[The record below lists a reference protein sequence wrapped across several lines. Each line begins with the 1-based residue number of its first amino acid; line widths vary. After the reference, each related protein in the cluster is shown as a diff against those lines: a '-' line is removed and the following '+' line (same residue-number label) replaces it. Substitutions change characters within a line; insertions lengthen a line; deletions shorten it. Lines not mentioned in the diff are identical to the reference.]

1 MTSLYSHIESR
12 YNRMPDSRLRIGYSM
27 IALIAL
33 IAIIANVVTL
43 FRYNIKNSDD
53 CLWEFKPRNGDS
65 VLVVGT
71 VAEGG
76 RAEQAGIKEGDRVL
90 AINGGA
96 VNDDM
101 KRAQELLNNS
111 PTEVDIPYVVE
122 RDGAVL
128 TLSIKLVKQMQFV
141 NFVMPAF
148 TFLWLLIGAMVAF
161 AQPRGNVQR
170 RFFFTSALAVF
181 AFGNAGFLQG
191 MHLALPWVIIIS
203 FAWAILIPMFYVSW
217 VIFCTTFPVDQK
229 VGTTRLRTWLVYI
242 PVIVTAL
249 IGLIQSYFIIFQPK
263 TFVTTPT
270 PVQWVISAIN
280 PLWFCIGVY
289 FLFRGYR
296 RLPPTVERRPT
307 RIILVGTVLAGL
319 ALVYVNWLQ
328 LSASGLAFLFY
339 PQYLLPILLLL
350 ALPVS
355 FGYAIF
361 NYQVMDFRSVVRTTL
376 VYVATMAL
384 IAGGYLAVAY
394 AIGQA
399 LGALIGE
406 QMQTTVEVFSFVLI
420 LMLFEPVKR
429 QLQTAIENRFFP
441 QRRDYSRD
449 MADYSMAIAETVG
462 TRAVAELT
470 AVTLKQSLKLQGV
483 CVLIENEV
491 AGDLELVARVC
502 DFEPMAVDDT
512 AVNRL
517 RFLLRQSHNLIA
529 LETLDEPLL
538 AELQQRFSYAVG
550 LYAQGRVIGAA
561 LLTRPHDG
569 ESLSGSQTPFITG
582 VVAQGAAALEVA
594 RLYEEELA
602 RQRYREELAMAR
614 RIQESLL
621 PAEMPSFPGISI
633 SALSHPAQAV
643 GGDYYDMIRLDDDR
657 LLVVVADVSGKGLPA
672 SLYMAEMHGMMRIAS
687 AVYSTPKEI
696 LTILNQHLVE
706 VMNRGSFITS
716 TMLLFDTARRTVSFA
731 RAGHTPI
738 VRRQGSE
745 VDTLVPGGIALGLSG
760 SEKFEKSLQ
769 QYTVRYEPGE
779 TFILYSDGVS
789 EAMNATREEFGE
801 GRLLDIIS
809 AAPSQSADGLLESVF
824 TKVEG
829 FRAGAEQNDDMT
841 IVVVQVEREVM
852 RNPVVPVPVASS
864 RG

>member
-1 MTSLYSHIESR
+1 
-12 YNRMPDSRLRIGYSM
+12 MPDSRLRIGYTL

-43 FRYNIKNSDD
+43 FRFNIKNSDD
-53 CLWEFKPRNGDS
+53 CLWTYKARNGDT
-65 VLVVGT
+65 VLIVSA
-71 VAEGG
+71 VADGG
-76 RAEQAGIKEGDRVL
+76 RAEQAGIRKGDRVL

-96 VNDDM
+96 VDDDM
-101 KRAQELLNNS
+101 NRAQELLNSS
-111 PTEVDIPYVVE
+111 PAEVDIPYVVE
-122 RDGAVL
+122 RDGKVL
-128 TLSIKLVKQMQFV
+128 TLTIRLVKQMQFV

-181 AFGNAGFLQG
+181 AFGNTGFLQG
-191 MHLALPWVIIIS
+191 HPLSPLVFITAFL
-203 FAWAILIPMFYVSW
+203 WAVLVPMFYVSW
-217 VIFCTTFPVDQK
+217 LIFCTTFPVDQK
-229 VGTTRLRTWLVYI
+229 VGTSPLRGWIVYI
-242 PVIVTAL
+242 PVMVTGI
-249 IGLIQSYFIIFQPK
+249 IGLFQTYYIIFQPK
-263 TFVTTPT
+263 TFITLPT
-270 PVQWVISAIN
+270 PVQWVLSAIN
-280 PLWFCIGVY
+280 PLWFIGGIF
-289 FLFRGYR
+289 FLIRGYR
-296 RLPPTVERRPT
+296 MLPPTVERRPT
-307 RIILVGTVLAGL
+307 RAILIGTVLAGM
-319 ALVYVNWLQ
+319 ALVYLNVIQ
-328 LSASGLAFLFY
+328 QTASGLAYIFY

-406 QMQTTVEVFSFVLI
+406 QLQTTVEVFSFVLI
-420 LMLFEPVKR
+420 IMLFEPVKR

-441 QRRDYSRD
+441 QRRDYSHD
-449 MADYSMAIAETVG
+449 MAEYSMAIAETVG

-502 DFEPMAVDDT
+502 DFEPMVVDDA

-517 RFLLRQSHNLIA
+517 RILLRQSHNLIA

-538 AELQQRFSYAVG
+538 SELQQRFSYTVG

-582 VVAQGAAALEVA
+582 VVAQAAAALEVA

-621 PAEMPSFPGISI
+621 PAEMPLFPGISI

-687 AVYSTPKEI
+687 AVYSSPKEI

-706 VMNRGSFITS
+706 VMNRGSFITA

-809 AAPSQSADGLLESVF
+809 AAPGYTADGLLESVF

-852 RNPVVPVPVASS
+852 RNQVLPVPVASS
-864 RG
+864 RV